1 MNVHPFTDI
10 VVLSVC
16 ADGGFNLVVLGT
28 TGDILKINPTCT

>member
-1 MNVHPFTDI
+1 MNVYPFTDI

-28 TGDILKINPTCT
+28 TGDVLKIGLTCT